1 MCLRETIRVHR
12 NSFLATFAAQRG
24 NILSCGLLLQDTGMI
39 RIREGSIAH
48 TKKQMEVAV
57 NIPCLAE

>member
-1 MCLRETIRVHR
+1 MCLRETIRVHGHAER
-12 NSFLATFAAQRG
+12 KH
-24 NILSCGLLLQDTGMI
+24 LSCGLLLQDTGMI